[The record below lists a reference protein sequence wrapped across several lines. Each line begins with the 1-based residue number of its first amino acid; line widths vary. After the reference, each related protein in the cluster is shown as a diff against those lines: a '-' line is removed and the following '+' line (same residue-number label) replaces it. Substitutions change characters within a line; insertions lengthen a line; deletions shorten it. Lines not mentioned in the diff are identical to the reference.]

1 MYFAFCSVTL
11 SASTQ
16 NATILCGHVMVV
28 FFSSLIRMS
37 ILLYIIDSFLV
48 RTLGQLVR
56 LLCTM
61 LMSFTFSQVSWFQ
74 VSYFVEPNRAINYI
88 LYGDVENSARSLGV
102 CRRIF
107 G

>member
-1 MYFAFCSVTL
+1 
-11 SASTQ
+11 
-16 NATILCGHVMVV
+16 
-28 FFSSLIRMS
+28 MS
-37 ILLYIIDSFLV
+37 ILLYIIYSFFSV
-48 RTLGQLVR
+48 RTFGQLVR

-74 VSYFVEPNRAINYI
+74 VSYFVELNRAMNYI
-88 LYGDVENSARSLGV
+88 LYGDVENLARILGV